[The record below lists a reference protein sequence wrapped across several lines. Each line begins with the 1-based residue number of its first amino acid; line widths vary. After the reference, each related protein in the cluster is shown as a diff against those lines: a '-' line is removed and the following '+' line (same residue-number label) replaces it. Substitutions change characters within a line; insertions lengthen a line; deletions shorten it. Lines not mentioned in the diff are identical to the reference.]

1 MAVNAIALAE
11 LWKAALDRIYIANAL
26 TVDLEGNN
34 GFIQSTDDAKT
45 IKIARM
51 QLQGLGDYS
60 RSQGYVMGD
69 VTLEWDPYV
78 LTHDRGRK
86 FQVDAMDDREA
97 LYLPLLNLVNMFMTE
112 YVVPEI
118 DAIRFATMASRS
130 LNNIAADLADADA
143 VIAAWDEARK
153 TMDKAEV
160 PQENRRAYFSVDV
173 YHMLAR
179 DKVHRERLTPAQS
192 SDSNFERLDNIPV
205 RVVPP
210 RRFYSAIT
218 LRSGGTGEEAGG
230 YVKGASGK
238 DINFQLV
245 HTPAVAAVTKHAIP
259 RIFGPTVNQAA
270 NATAFDY
277 RIYHDLIVP
286 NNRTVGVYTHT
297 AA

>member
-11 LWKAALDRIYIANAL
+11 LWKAALDRIYIANAM
-26 TVDLEGNN
+26 TADLEGNN

-45 IKIARM
+45 IKVARM
-51 QLQGLGDYS
+51 SLQGLGDYS

-78 LTHDRGRK
+78 LVHDRGRK

-97 LYLPLLNLVNMFMTE
+97 LFLPLLNLVNMFMTE

-118 DAIRFATMASRS
+118 DAIRFATMAARS
-130 LNNIAADLADADA
+130 GNVVSANFSTAEEAIE
-143 VIAAWDEARK
+143 AWDQARM

-160 PQENRRAYFSVDV
+160 SQENRRAYFSVDT
-173 YHMLAR
+173 YFKLSR
-179 DKVHRERLTPAQS
+179 DKVIRERLTPGQS
-192 SDSNFERLDNIPV
+192 SDSNFERLDNIPI

-218 LRSGGTGEEAGG
+218 LKSGGVGEEAGG
-230 YVKGASGK
+230 YEKGASGK

-245 HTPAVAAVTKHAIP
+245 HTPIIAAVTKHAIP